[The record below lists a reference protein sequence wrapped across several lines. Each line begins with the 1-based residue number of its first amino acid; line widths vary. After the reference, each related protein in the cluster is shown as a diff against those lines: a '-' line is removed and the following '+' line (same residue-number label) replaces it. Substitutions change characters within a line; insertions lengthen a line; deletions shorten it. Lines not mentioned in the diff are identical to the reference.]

1 VHVSA
6 TYLCPV
12 RGLARLEP
20 PEPRTLLKAAG
31 IARALGLD
39 GLLLPVLEESLLGP
53 ARLKVKF
60 LDGVVDALDRASEAG
75 IASRLI
81 APASRVL
88 GLDWAPPYLVKGSKD
103 PGARPVFV
111 DGDLRRLLPLDWWK
125 DPPLIQKRIA
135 AFRELVSAVSGHPG
149 LQGWV
154 LLDRAFEWV
163 RPEPE
168 AAEFIL
174 RSFLAEIREREEAAS
189 IVLGLGWSEFLAPG
203 LAQGLVQMVD
213 GVTMSGI
220 EKGLPGLPSAASMD
234 RELLL
239 VCYLGAMAQWLFSKP
254 VDVEIGW
261 GLLHDSGD
269 PEKIIENLGRLAAQ
283 GVSGVHWLSLAD
295 PQPGLRREPPWGLRP
310 GSEQAGI
317 LDHRLEPREHVESW
331 VRELR
336 SIAESEVRLDFIDVD
351 QEEYISDPV
360 RQLPRLWQHFQ
371 ESWS

>member
-1 VHVSA
+1 VHISA

-31 IARALGLD
+31 TARTLDLD
-39 GLLLPVLEESLLGP
+39 GLLLPVVEESLLGP
-53 ARLKVKF
+53 ARSRVRV
-60 LDGVVDALDRASEAG
+60 LDGLVEALDRASEAG

-88 GLDWAPPYLVKGSKD
+88 GLDWAPPCLVKGFKD

-111 DGDLRRLLPLDWWK
+111 DGDLRQLLPLDWWK

-163 RPEPE
+163 RPESE

-174 RSFLAEIREREEAAS
+174 RSFLAEIREHDESAAAD
-189 IVLGLGWSEFLAPG
+189 LGLGWSDLLAPEPARSLAG
-203 LAQGLVQMVD
+203 LVD
-213 GVTMSGI
+213 GVTISGI
-220 EKGLPGLPSAASMD
+220 EKGLPGLPSASRLD
-234 RELLL
+234 REVLL
-239 VCYLGAMAQWLFSKP
+239 VSYLGAMAQWLFHRP

-261 GLLHDSGD
+261 GLLQGRGD
-269 PEKIIENLGRLAAQ
+269 PEEIMENLGRLASR
-283 GVSGVHWLSLAD
+283 GVSGVRWLSLAD

-310 GSEQAGI
+310 GSEKAGL
-317 LDHRLEPREHVESW
+317 LDQHLEPKEGTETW
-331 VRELR
+331 VKELR
-336 SIAESEVRLDFIDVD
+336 STAESEVRLDFIDID

-360 RQLPRLWQHFQ
+360 RLLPRLWQHFL